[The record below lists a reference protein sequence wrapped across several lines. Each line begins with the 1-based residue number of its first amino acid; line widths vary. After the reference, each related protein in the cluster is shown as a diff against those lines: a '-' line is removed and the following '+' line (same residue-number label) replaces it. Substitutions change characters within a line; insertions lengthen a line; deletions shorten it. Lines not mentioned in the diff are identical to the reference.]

1 VVYYL
6 KYRYRNTFLDFV
18 CPFVVYEKSRSG
30 KSLGATKVQEYN
42 PIANHCDSPKIAI
55 FHRPTVGLA
64 AL

>member
-1 VVYYL
+1 M
-6 KYRYRNTFLDFV
+6 NIFLDFV